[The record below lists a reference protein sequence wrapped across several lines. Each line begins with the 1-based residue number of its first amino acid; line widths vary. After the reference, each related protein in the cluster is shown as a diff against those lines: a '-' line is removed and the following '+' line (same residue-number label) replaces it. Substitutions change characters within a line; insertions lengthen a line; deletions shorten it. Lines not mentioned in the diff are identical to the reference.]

1 MSVLA
6 ASLAGPHGHADEARA
21 RADRLSGRPLK
32 LRTAGLTKRY
42 GDVLS
47 LAATDLAMAEGEFLT
62 LLGPSGSG
70 KTTLLSLIAG
80 LVEPDAGE
88 IWIDGQNATRVPS
101 KKRDLGLVF
110 QNYALFPH
118 LSVYENIAFAL
129 RMRRMSERDIGRAV
143 GQVLEV
149 VRLSH
154 LAERMPQ
161 ALSGG
166 QQQRVALARCFV
178 YQPSII
184 LMDEP
189 LGALD
194 KRLRDHMQIEIV
206 RLSREVGASVIY
218 VTHDQEEALVMS
230 DRICLLN
237 EGRVEQIGTP
247 EELYFSPA
255 NLFTAGFL
263 GESNRFRV
271 TVSADGEA
279 RLPDGSRV
287 LCRTPVPVEA
297 GPASVIV
304 RPENLELLPGAGA
317 LEPDNRIDAVIERV
331 VLTGPLTR
339 VMMRSS
345 DGAPLVATLPSR
357 IGGARVRPGDAVRVG
372 FDRDSAILLNGTS
385 EAGRTPGAA

>member
-1 MSVLA
+1 MSALA
-6 ASLAGPHGHADEARA
+6 ASLAGRHDHADEARA

-47 LAATDLAMAEGEFLT
+47 LAATDLAMTEGEFLT

-88 IWIDGQNATRVPS
+88 IWIDGQNATHVPT

-118 LSVYENIAFAL
+118 LSVYENIAFPL
-129 RMRRMSERDIGRAV
+129 RMRRMSEQDIGSAV

-154 LAERMPQ
+154 LRDRMPQ

-206 RLSREVGASVIY
+206 RLSREMSASVIY

-247 EELYFSPA
+247 DELYFSPA

-263 GESNRFRV
+263 GESNRFA
-271 TVSADGEA
+271 VSVGADGEA
-279 RLPDGSRV
+279 RLPGGSRM
-287 LCRTPVPVEA
+287 LCRSPVAVA
-297 GPASVIV
+297 GGAATVVV
-304 RPENLELLPGAGA
+304 RPENIELMIDGATRA
-317 LEPDNRIDAVIERV
+317 TDNLLDATVERI

-339 VMMRSS
+339 VLMRCA

-357 IGGARVRPGDAVRVG
+357 IGGARVRAGDAVRAG

-385 EAGRTPGAA
+385 SGRTASAA